1 MGGRAG
7 PGSPPPLM
15 MLIGTQTLSEA
26 AAETGGRG
34 SEVTKWDVNK
44 SVSLSPHKAAVSHS
58 RTLGK
63 GHIGA
68 LGTVTACSLSVAP
81 SFFT

>member
-7 PGSPPPLM
+7 PGSPPPLR

-26 AAETGGRG
+26 AAEIGVRG

-44 SVSLSPHKAAVSHS
+44 SCVP
-58 RTLGK
+58 
-63 GHIGA
+63 
-68 LGTVTACSLSVAP
+68 
-81 SFFT
+81 

>member
-15 MLIGTQTLSEA
+15 MLIGTKTLSEA
-26 AAETGGRG
+26 AAETGVRG

-58 RTLGK
+58 RILGE
-63 GHIGA
+63 GHIRA
-68 LGTVTACSLSVAP
+68 LGTVTA
-81 SFFT
+81 